1 LSPPVGVGDVK
12 RIRLHNTV
20 FEGANN
26 VYVLDGATT
35 TLVDAGVATDDTRAD
50 LRAGLADYGLGF
62 GDIDQILLTH
72 WHYDHTG
79 LAGEIQAESGATVRV
94 HEADAGLVAGD
105 PEALA
110 EERERRE
117 ACFAEW
123 GIPEG
128 PLAELT
134 DFLGHHEALAGDDVD
149 VTPFTDGETIT
160 AGDRA
165 FEALHLPGHAAGLS
179 AFVFD
184 AGEDSEGEGDG
195 ESGDVSGEEAFV
207 GDAILPKY
215 TPNVGGA
222 DVRLDDPLGDYV
234 DSLVRLVDRDLTRAW
249 PGHRDPIEHP
259 SGRAAT
265 ILDHHRERTERVLG
279 VLRDHGPSDAWSVS
293 AHLFGDLENIHIL
306 HGPGE
311 AWAHLNHLE
320 RHGVVA
326 RDDDWQYEVVDAET
340 EADDLFPTVERP
352 A

>member
-1 LSPPVGVGDVK
+1 MK

-20 FEGANN
+20 FEGAND

-35 TLVDAGVATDDTRAD
+35 TLVDAGVATDGARAD
-50 LRAGLADYGLGF
+50 LRAGLADYGLTF
-62 GDIDQILLTH
+62 GDVDQILLTH
-72 WHYDHTG
+72 WHYDHSG

-94 HEADAGLVAGD
+94 HEADAGLVAAD
-105 PEALA
+105 PDALA
-110 EERERRE
+110 AEHARRE
-117 ACFAEW
+117 ARFAEW

-134 DFLGHHEALAGDDVD
+134 DFLGHHESLAGADVD
-149 VTPFTDGETIT
+149 VTPFGGGETFT
-160 AGDRA
+160 AGDR
-165 FEALHLPGHAAGLS
+165 EVETLHLPGHAGGLS

-184 AGEDSEGEGDG
+184 TDGDG
-195 ESGDVSGEEAFV
+195 DDDNDHAEEAFV

-234 DSLVRLVDRDLTRAW
+234 DSLTRLIDRDLTRAW
-249 PGHRDPIEHP
+249 PGHRDPIEDP

-279 VLRDHGPSDAWSVS
+279 VLREHGPCDAWTVS

-326 RDDDWQYEVVDAET
+326 RDDDWQYEVVDAD
-340 EADDLFPTVERP
+340 ADSADLFPS
-352 A
+352 AGLSA

>member
-1 LSPPVGVGDVK
+1 VK

-35 TLVDAGVATDDTRAD
+35 TLVDAGVATDDVRAN
-50 LRAGLADYGLGF
+50 LREGLADYGLTV
-62 GDIDQILLTH
+62 GDVDQILLTH
-72 WHYDHTG
+72 WHYDHSG

-94 HEADAGLVAGD
+94 HEADAGLVAGESD
-105 PEALA
+105 ALA
-110 EERERRE
+110 AEHERRE
-117 ACFAEW
+117 ARFAEW

-134 DFLGHHEALAGDDVD
+134 DFLGHHESLAGADVD
-149 VTPFTDGETIT
+149 VTPFADGETFV
-160 AGDRA
+160 AGDREV
-165 FEALHLPGHAAGLS
+165 EALHLPGHAGGLS

-184 AGEDSEGEGDG
+184 GD
-195 ESGDVSGEEAFV
+195 DGEEAFV
-207 GDAILPKY
+207 GDAILPTY

-234 DSLVRLVDRDLTRAW
+234 DSLTRLIDRDLSVAW
-249 PGHRDPIEHP
+249 PGHRDPIEDP

-279 VLRDHGPSDAWSVS
+279 VLDEHGPCDAWTVS

-326 RDDDWQYEVVDAET
+326 RDDDWQYEVVDAGVDA
-340 EADDLFPTVERP
+340 ADFFPTPEPP

>member
-1 LSPPVGVGDVK
+1 MK

-50 LRAGLADYGLGF
+50 LRDGLADFGLTF
-62 GDIDQILLTH
+62 GDVDQILLTH

-105 PEALA
+105 HEALA

-117 ACFAEW
+117 ACFDEW

-134 DFLGHHEALAGDDVD
+134 DFLGHHEALAGADVD
-149 VTPFTDGETIT
+149 VTPFEDGERVPV
-160 AGDRA
+160 GDH
-165 FEALHLPGHAAGLS
+165 EVETLHLPGHAGGLS

-184 AGEDSEGEGDG
+184 ADGGVADTAEAEVGDLA
-195 ESGDVSGEEAFV
+195 GEEAFV

-234 DSLVRLVDRDLTRAW
+234 DSLTRLIDRDLTRAW
-249 PGHRDPIEHP
+249 PGHRDPIEDP
-259 SGRAAT
+259 SARAAT

-279 VLRDHGPSDAWSVS
+279 VLREYGPSDAWTVS

-320 RHGVVA
+320 RHGVVT
-326 RDDDWQYEVVDAET
+326 RDDDWNYELRDAD
-340 EADDLFPTVERP
+340 ADAADLFPSVERST
-352 A
+352 